1 MSVKVHFRRGDID
14 ARSLSGLNGVVG
26 PLMEP
31 KDALTVSG
39 VMSNARG
46 VVMVRWVRKTNPTMI
61 KQFICIYLHIRI
73 RQQAR
78 NCHQ

>member
-1 MSVKVHFRRGDID
+1 MV
-14 ARSLSGLNGVVG
+14 RSLSGLNGVLG

-31 KDALTVSG
+31 EDALTVSG

-46 VVMVRWVRKTNPTMI
+46 AVGAKDESDDDKTV
-61 KQFICIYLHIRI
+61 YLHVFTTTHLRI

-78 NCHQ
+78 NVISHNPHPSS